1 VRKRE
6 IGSRLFVAALLLS
19 AAVCAAAQ
27 NGPAVKQNERAR
39 PETPAAATAPAK
51 VEDAAGAV
59 TYAYEFKQP
68 EFYISHVVVEHDA
81 EGRGTVSFER
91 KGLEEPIV
99 EPLAL
104 SAAARARITALWEAL
119 RFLDSDTD
127 YQADKQFPHMGTMLL
142 RMTRGTRTRT
152 AEFNWTHDPNAEA
165 LTKEYRRAADQA
177 IFIFDINL
185 ARQHEP
191 LNAPKLMDQLDTL
204 LRRNGLSDPQQL
216 VPLLR
221 ELQTDERLPLI
232 ARNHAERILKK
243 IEKQ

>member
-1 VRKRE
+1 L
-6 IGSRLFVAALLLS
+6 IAALLILS
-19 AAVCAAAQ
+19 AAICATAQ
-27 NGPAVKQNERAR
+27 NSNAAKQNTRGR
-39 PETPAAATAPAK
+39 DSSPSTGAATVPLKEATD
-51 VEDAAGAV
+51 DARYG
-59 TYAYEFKQP
+59 YEFKQP
-68 EFYISHVVVEHDA
+68 QFYINHIVIEHDA

-91 KGLEEPIV
+91 KELDEPIV

-104 SAAARARITALWEAL
+104 STEAKSRILALWEAL
-119 RFLDSDTD
+119 RFLDSDTN
-127 YQADKQFPHMGTMLL
+127 YQSEKQFPHLGTMFL
-142 RMTRGTRTRT
+142 RMTRGGRTRT
-152 AEFNWTHDPNAEA
+152 AEFNWTHDVSAGA
-165 LTKEYRRAADQA
+165 LIAEYRRAADQA

-185 ARQHEP
+185 SRQHEP

-221 ELQTDERLPLI
+221 EIRTDERLPLI